1 MFSGLVS
8 DHSQDRSGPHR
19 DEALQG
25 PRVDNREVVREDPQT
40 ETPLLLLLQGEV
52 VQAEA
57 AIYT

>member
-1 MFSGLVS
+1 MFSGLVG
-8 DHSQDRSGPHR
+8 DDSQERPGPHR

-40 ETPLLLLLQGEV
+40 ETPLLLLLQGQV